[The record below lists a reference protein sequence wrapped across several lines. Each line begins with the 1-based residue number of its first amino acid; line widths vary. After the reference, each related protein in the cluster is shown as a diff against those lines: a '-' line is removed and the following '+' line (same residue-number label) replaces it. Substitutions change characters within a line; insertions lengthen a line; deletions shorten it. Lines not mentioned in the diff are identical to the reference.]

1 MLINLDTLGD
11 DTSALWQSI
20 WATWTRVDMSY
31 KKIHKNVPLQVHTL
45 LFIAAMDMSRH
56 FESDERPPWLTDKK
70 ILFFKY
76 SLVIVKE
83 ICHIEGHFFA
93 V

>member
-31 KKIHKNVPLQVHTL
+31 KKIHKNVPLQVHAL

-56 FESDERPPWLTDKK
+56 FESDERPPWLTDEK
-70 ILFFKY
+70 FF
-76 SLVIVKE
+76 V
-83 ICHIEGHFFA
+83 F
-93 V
+93 